1 MSRSANILGI
11 VAIVGSVMMIASVF
25 LTWVQIQI
33 EVLEFDF
40 KLTGWEVFFD
50 WRDVIQLKYAIV
62 PLLSLICGII
72 VLALMTIVTFNN
84 RGNYRKMNIILGA
97 ITMILALVIIIYSFM
112 FMNKTWDYAIITIR
126 LMNYLKVGFWLNMA
140 GSFLAFVGGLV
151 PILKK
156 GKLPKPIVA
165 E

>member
-1 MSRSANILGI
+1 MSRSANVLGVI
-11 VAIVGSVMMIASVF
+11 AIVGSVMMIASVF

-50 WRDVIQLKYAIV
+50 WRDVIKLKYAIV

-72 VLALMTIVTFNN
+72 VLVLMTIVTFNN

-97 ITMILALVIIIYSFM
+97 ITMILALVIIIYSFL

-126 LMNYLKVGFWLNMA
+126 LVNYLKVGFWLNMA

-156 GKLPKPIVA
+156 GKLPKPIVT

>member
-1 MSRSANILGI
+1 MSRSASILGI
-11 VAIVGSVMMIASVF
+11 VAIVGSVMMITSVF

-33 EVLEFDF
+33 EVIDFDF

-50 WRDVIQLKYAIV
+50 WRDIIQLKYAIV

-72 VLALMTIVTFNN
+72 VLVLMTIVTFNN

-97 ITMILALVIIIYSFM
+97 ITMVLALVIIIYSYM

-126 LMNYLKVGFWLNMA
+126 LVNYLKVGFWLNMA

-156 GKLPKPIVA
+156 GKLPKPIVT

>member
-1 MSRSANILGI
+1 MSRSANILGVI
-11 VAIVGSVMMIASVF
+11 AIVGSVMMIASVF

-50 WRDVIQLKYAIV
+50 WRDVIKLKYAIV

-72 VLALMTIVTFNN
+72 VLVLMTIVTFNN

-97 ITMILALVIIIYSFM
+97 ITMILALVIIIYSFL

-126 LMNYLKVGFWLNMA
+126 LVNYLKVGFWLNMA

>member
-1 MSRSANILGI
+1 
-11 VAIVGSVMMIASVF
+11 
-25 LTWVQIQI
+25 
-33 EVLEFDF
+33 
-40 KLTGWEVFFD
+40 
-50 WRDVIQLKYAIV
+50 
-62 PLLSLICGII
+62 
-72 VLALMTIVTFNN
+72 
-84 RGNYRKMNIILGA
+84 
-97 ITMILALVIIIYSFM
+97 MILALVIIIYSFM

-126 LMNYLKVGFWLNMA
+126 LVNYLKVGFWLNMA

>member
-1 MSRSANILGI
+1 MSRSANILGVI
-11 VAIVGSVMMIASVF
+11 AIVGSVMMIASVF

-33 EVLEFDF
+33 EVLEFNF

-50 WRDVIQLKYAIV
+50 WRDVIKLKYAIV

-72 VLALMTIVTFNN
+72 VLVLMTIVTFNN

-126 LMNYLKVGFWLNMA
+126 LVNYLKVGFWLNMA

>member
-1 MSRSANILGI
+1 MSKSANVLGVI
-11 VAIVGSVMMIASVF
+11 AIVGSVMMIASVF

-33 EVLEFDF
+33 EVIDFDF

-50 WRDVIQLKYAIV
+50 WRDVIKLKYAIV

-72 VLALMTIVTFNN
+72 VLVLMTIVTFNN

-97 ITMILALVIIIYSFM
+97 ITMILALVIIIYSFL

-126 LMNYLKVGFWLNMA
+126 LVNYLKVGFWLNMA

-156 GKLPKPIVA
+156 GKLPKPIVT

>member
-1 MSRSANILGI
+1 MSRSANVLGVI
-11 VAIVGSVMMIASVF
+11 AIVGSVMMIASVF

-50 WRDVIQLKYAIV
+50 WRDVIKLKYAIV

-72 VLALMTIVTFNN
+72 VLVLMTIVTFNN
-84 RGNYRKMNIILGA
+84 HGNYRKMNIILGA

-126 LMNYLKVGFWLNMA
+126 LVNYLKVGFWLNMA

>member
-1 MSRSANILGI
+1 MSRSANILGVI
-11 VAIVGSVMMIASVF
+11 AIVGSVMMIASVF

-50 WRDVIQLKYAIV
+50 WRDVIKLKYAIV

-72 VLALMTIVTFNN
+72 VLVLMTIVTFNN

-126 LMNYLKVGFWLNMA
+126 LVNYLKVGFWLNMA